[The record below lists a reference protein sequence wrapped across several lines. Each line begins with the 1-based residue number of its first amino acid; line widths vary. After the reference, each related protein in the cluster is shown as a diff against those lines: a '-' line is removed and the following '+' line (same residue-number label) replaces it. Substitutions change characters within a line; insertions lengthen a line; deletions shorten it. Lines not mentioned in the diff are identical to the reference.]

1 MKTFL
6 AFLIVAAL
14 AATGGWW
21 LRSQQAGNAPAPTA
35 TGNSGEKKILFYQSP
50 MHPWV
55 KSDKPGRCTV
65 CGMELVPVY
74 EGGKTYDQAASDL
87 VMLPEGSPNITNV
100 RTVEVKRQPLTRTL
114 RVAGM
119 IDDDDSR
126 HRILSAYAGGRIEKL
141 FVNFEGADVQAGQP
155 LATFYSK
162 ELLNAANEY
171 KVVGRQSNPTLLA
184 SAESRLLQMG
194 LTPEQIARIP
204 KRADNDIFFEIV
216 APLTGTVVKRNVY
229 EGQYVQEGEK
239 LFEIADF
246 SKMWFQFIAYEQ
258 DLPFLKVG
266 QEVTVRTAALPDKV
280 FKAEVKFI
288 NPNMDDMTR
297 SARVRVE
304 IENPERHLRHKLYA
318 EATVAL
324 DAPEVVAVPRTA
336 ILWPGNNPRVYVEQ
350 DKGAYQQ
357 RRVILGRAGDDL
369 WEVLEGV
376 KAGERVVASGNMLI
390 DGQAQLNNLAAPADE
405 TITKHDPAMEM
416 TAAEH
421 EAMEK
426 YLTAVA
432 ALTSTLASDD
442 VKAFN
447 EALAKLPPPPK
458 GLSAS
463 IPTPAA
469 DLAAARKAFLPLS
482 EAVAEYAKQVRGH
495 LPALKIF
502 RCPMTDQAGEGM
514 PKNAKWIQLTAE
526 LRNPFFGHEMIDC
539 GAEVK

>member
-6 AFLIVAAL
+6 TILIVAVL
-14 AATGGWW
+14 AASGGWW
-21 LRSQQAGNAPAPTA
+21 LRSQRGVPGAPTENA
-35 TGNSGEKKILFYQSP
+35 SDEKKVLFYQSP

-74 EGGKTYDQAASDL
+74 EGGKTYDQATSDI
-87 VMLPEGSPNITNV
+87 VMLPEGSPNITSV

-141 FVNFEGADVQAGQP
+141 SVNFEGAEVQAGQP

-162 ELLNAANEY
+162 ELLAAANEY
-171 KVVGRQSNPTLLA
+171 KVVAKQANPSLLS

-194 LTPEQIARIP
+194 LTPEQIAKIP

-216 APLTGTVVKRNVY
+216 APLTGTVVKRHVY

-246 SKMWFQFIAYEQ
+246 AKMWFQFIAYEQ

-280 FKAEVKFI
+280 FKAAVKFI

-304 IENPERHLRHKLYA
+304 IDNPNRELRHKLYA

-324 DAPEVVAVPRTA
+324 EAPEVVAVPRAA
-336 ILWPGNNPRVYVEQ
+336 ILWPGSSPRIYVEQ
-350 DKGAYQQ
+350 SKGAYQQ
-357 RRVILGRAGDDL
+357 RRVILGRAGDDA

-390 DGQAQLNNLAAPADE
+390 DGQAQLNNLAAPTDE

-416 TAAEH
+416 TGAEH
-421 EAMEK
+421 EEMEK
-426 YLTAVA
+426 YLSAVA
-432 ALTSTLASDD
+432 ALTATLAADD

-447 EALAKLPPPPK
+447 DALTKLPQPPK
-458 GLSAS
+458 GLSAK
-463 IPTPAA
+463 PPAPA
-469 DLAAARKAFLPLS
+469 DDLATARRNFLPLS
-482 EAVAEYAKQVRGH
+482 EAVSEYAKQVRGH

-526 LRNPFFGHEMIDC
+526 LRNPFFGREMIDC